1 MNQLSIFVNDKLVFE
16 YDKNTPLEDNKLAFL
31 DDMDR
36 GMDRGMRMQGEMIDN
51 PDNAQ
56 RAKFVVLN
64 MIKALQQDN
73 QAIVQSSCAYL
84 AKRMPELI
92 EVHANDG
99 DGRIDIELVEQANN
113 K

>member
-1 MNQLSIFVNDKLVFE
+1 MNQLTIFVNDNPVFE
-16 YDKNTPLEDNKLAFL
+16 YDKSTPLEDSKLEFL

-36 GMDRGMRMQGEMIDN
+36 GMDRGMRIQGEMIDN

-56 RAKFVVLN
+56 RAKFVILN

-84 AKRMPELI
+84 AMRMPGLT

-99 DGRIDIELVEQANN
+99 EGRIDIELVEQALN
-113 K
+113 